1 MEHRFVKISYTGRIK
16 DGSVFDTT
24 DKETAEKEKIIDEK
38 RIYRPVPVV
47 IGEKQV
53 LPGLDDEL
61 KEMKAGEE
69 KEVMLPP
76 EKAYG
81 QKDPNLIR
89 LVPMKAFKQ
98 QNMMPI
104 PGMVIELDGRPAKI
118 QTVSGGRVRVDFN
131 AELAGKTLE
140 YKIKIDDE
148 AKTQDQRLKFLI
160 ERSFNTLEGFEVRIN
175 ARKIEIVIPE
185 KSYKDRNLLVRK
197 ASLVT
202 EIFRFTD
209 VDSVTYAD
217 TWKKK
222 KKEDKKPE
230 EAKAADAKEDIVETE
245 ATE

>member
-24 DKETAEKEKIIDEK
+24 DKETAEKEKIFDEK
-38 RIYRPVPVV
+38 RVYRPVPVV

-53 LPGLDDEL
+53 LPGLDEEL
-61 KEMKAGEE
+61 KEMKAGEG

-175 ARKIEIVIPE
+175 ARKVEIVIPE

-209 VDSVTYAD
+209 VDSVTYAE

-230 EAKAADAKEDIVETE
+230 ESKEESETMEDVEGTQ
-245 ATE
+245 

>member
-24 DKETAEKEKIIDEK
+24 DKETAEKEKIFDEK
-38 RIYRPVPVV
+38 RVYRPVPVV

-53 LPGLDDEL
+53 LPGLDEEL
-61 KEMKAGEE
+61 KEMKAGEG

-175 ARKIEIVIPE
+175 ARKVEIVIPE

-230 EAKAADAKEDIVETE
+230 ESKEESETMEDVEGTQ
-245 ATE
+245 